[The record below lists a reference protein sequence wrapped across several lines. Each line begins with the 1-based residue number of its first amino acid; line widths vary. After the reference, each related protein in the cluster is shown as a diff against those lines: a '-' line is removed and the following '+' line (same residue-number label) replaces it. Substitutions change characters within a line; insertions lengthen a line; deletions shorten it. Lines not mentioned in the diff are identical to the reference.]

1 MTVVLSAFIAE
12 TQTAHD
18 RNTFTSIEEE
28 SGRFGWRVQHLFW
41 RLFGKTREEESR
53 ANLARFLRS
62 CTSVFCV

>member
-1 MTVVLSAFIAE
+1 MTEILSPALEKKAGGLDGE
-12 TQTAHD
+12 Y
-18 RNTFTSIEEE
+18 SI
-28 SGRFGWRVQHLFW
+28 FFW